1 MLSPLNDSLDIV
13 KNHENVGIHGVV
25 RVGPEGHPGVDFK
38 VNMQNIHHKLLIL

>member
-25 RVGPEGHPGVDFK
+25 RVGPEVHPGVDFI
-38 VNMQNIHHKLLIL
+38 VNMRNIYHKRLIL